1 MHLFDYDDI
10 EETGFVG
17 IAEFVGRIQEFLQR
31 KKFKGNAIVTNY
43 ISNHDLNFLATKYMQ
58 RDGRGQV
65 KYVAFIEDYDE
76 IEKLG
81 LGAGSNQLSMREQSV
96 RRDTALKNTAG

>member
-1 MHLFDYDDI
+1 MHLFDYDDM

-17 IAEFVGRIQEFLQR
+17 IDEFVGRIQEFLQR
-31 KKFKGNAIVTNY
+31 KKFKGNAVVTNY
-43 ISNHDLNFLATKYMQ
+43 ISNHDLHFLATKYMQ
-58 RDGRGQV
+58 RDGWAMV

-81 LGAGSNQLSMREQSV
+81 LGAGSNQLSMRDQSI
-96 RRDTALKNTAG
+96 RRDTALK